1 MTKTFCD
8 RCGATMARIRASRA
22 FTASVDGQT
31 FRVMVSIGPFDA
43 EYGGPDLCSACIAA
57 HGRIAI
63 GADDLFVA
71 VEGSLPYL
79 RETLNQPAGKDLVS
93 TLEAA
98 LEKARR
104 GE

>member
-43 EYGGPDLCSACIAA
+43 EYGGPDLCSACI
-57 HGRIAI
+57 
-63 GADDLFVA
+63 
-71 VEGSLPYL
+71 EGSLPYL

-93 TLEAA
+93 TFEAA